1 MNTTKLISI
10 QSVVATTG
18 LSVLAAG
25 TVLLSTTI
33 AIASPGSNTPPSN
46 LPQISTNDLDL
57 PVMRPVY
64 GKPAVNT
71 PDDRF
76 DIQLGD
82 VPGGTPPWP
91 APLETPGETT
101 PPPAEGMPPVF
112 FGEEIP
118 FTNPSVIYVI
128 DDSGSMTMST
138 DPFVGVDGTVQNG
151 SRLDRA
157 KAELARSINALPE
170 TFQFNVV
177 FYDECAFSCWDSKQR
192 ATADN
197 KAAALGWVSAIQPD
211 GWTNTGL
218 AVATAL
224 ADKGNTTVVL
234 LSDGAPNFLDCTLSY
249 AATADEHRQLISS
262 TNTQGAR
269 INCFGIGISS
279 DPSAR
284 SFMQQV
290 AADSGGSYTDVN

>member
-1 MNTTKLISI
+1 MNTKLISI
-10 QSVVATTG
+10 QAVTAQVG

-25 TVLLSTTI
+25 TVLLSTSL
-33 AIASPGSNTPPSN
+33 AIANPPSAGAPRSN
-46 LPQISTNDLDL
+46 GLPRIATNDLDL

-64 GKPAVNT
+64 GQSQDAQ
-71 PDDRF
+71 DDSFEIRV
-76 DIQLGD
+76 GD
-82 VPGGTPPWP
+82 VPAGDPPFP
-91 APLETPGETT
+91 APLEVPGEQ
-101 PPPAEGMPPVF
+101 PAEGLPPVF

-118 FTNPSVIYVI
+118 TTNPSVIYVI
-128 DDSGSMTMST
+128 DDSGSMTMAT
-138 DPFVGVDGTVQNG
+138 DPFVGIDGTVQSG

-170 TFQFNVV
+170 SFEFNVV

-197 KAAALGWVSAIQPD
+197 KTAALNWVSAIEPD

-249 AATADEHRQLISS
+249 AATADEHRQLIKSS
-262 TNTQGAR
+262 NTQGAR
-269 INCFGIGISS
+269 INAFGIGISS
-279 DPSAR
+279 DPDAR